1 MNLVSTST
9 VALKK
14 QENHQESLNYAY
26 LFESAMD
33 GVMVTDEFGFVQY
46 TNKNY
51 ELLFGVS
58 RYTEIGK
65 HVNDIGVDE
74 LILNALK
81 KKNAIRGYISP
92 ANLDETIEVVT
103 SPLYD
108 GKHFGGLVCN
118 YRIHKNRVEDEKS

>member
-81 KKNAIRGYISP
+81 K
-92 ANLDETIEVVT
+92 
-103 SPLYD
+103 
-108 GKHFGGLVCN
+108 
-118 YRIHKNRVEDEKS
+118 EKMLLEGIFLLQT